1 MTAIRWLVSTIA
13 VALCAAPGASFA
25 GALVFTPPLDPA
37 AHYPETARHEGVEG
51 RAIVACTLGSAGDL
65 TDCTLEVEEPQ
76 DYGFGAAAIAVVTA
90 ARLDIAASDAA
101 AAIGRQIPIPVVF
114 KLGSHPTP
122 ADTSPAS

>member
-1 MTAIRWLVSTIA
+1 MTAIRWLISTIA

-37 AHYPETARHEGVEG
+37 AHYPETALREGVEG

-65 TDCTLEVEEPQ
+65 TDCVVEVEEPQ
-76 DYGFGAAAIAVVTA
+76 GYGFAAAAIAVVTA
-90 ARLDIAASDAA
+90 ARLDIAASNLAA
-101 AAIGRQIPIPVVF
+101 AVGQRVAVPLVF

-122 ADTSPAS
+122 TDTSPAS